1 MPRDNSITVHMS
13 HRVHR
18 SGSFVSVRAR
28 KREDDEDGRT
38 SRVKEEDTCVR
49 AMAVEEEEEEE
60 EKGRRKAGGGGEEE
74 REKIGG
80 GKDGLSLCRCTRVR
94 RNRAT
99 FALREKR
106 RVYQRCHKE
115 RRRRKERDSKM
126 S

>member
-1 MPRDNSITVHMS
+1 MEMLRDNSITVHTS

-49 AMAVEEEEEEE
+49 AMAVEEEEE
-60 EKGRRKAGGGGEEE
+60 KGRRRAGGGGEE

-80 GKDGLSLCRCTRVR
+80 GKDGLSPSLHTGAPESCDICATRKTTSLSTV
-94 RNRAT
+94 
-99 FALREKR
+99 
-106 RVYQRCHKE
+106 
-115 RRRRKERDSKM
+115 S
-126 S
+126 